1 MFDLCEHRSSWNFVY
16 RESSHEPARTSCAK
30 PQRALCILNLERNTQ
45 MCHEHR
51 VSSKA
56 PCLHHVVAAIS
67 HLRCQPPPTV
77 SGLWV
82 QSGDGTPD
90 GDVQWPYRDA
100 WNPGAPSVPPKL
112 FLRLPRRRYSGTKW
126 ARVGRPHC
134 RTRARRL

>member
-16 RESSHEPARTSCAK
+16 RERSHEPARTSRAK

-56 PCLHHVVAAIS
+56 LCLHHVVAAIL
-67 HLRCQPPPTV
+67 HLRCQAPPRK
-77 SGLWV
+77 WV
-82 QSGDGTPD
+82 MGSVRRRYARWGCAVALQG
-90 GDVQWPYRDA
+90 RLE
-100 WNPGAPSVPPKL
+100 PGAPSVPPKL
-112 FLRLPRRRYSGTKW
+112 FLRLPRRRCSGTKW